1 MKNLK
6 LLAALLALAIG
17 LVGCGNGSSTPSS
30 KPENRLDGD
39 NMIASN
45 TQKQEY
51 EEPEDVAYMRLLAGE
66 DEYRACVLY
75 LGGSYE
81 ITTDVQQV
89 LDSQTDLRELWGFVY
104 DIPQDHWVVA
114 PDGGCDLYC
123 IFPQD
128 PDSTLFVYETS
139 LTDDAENPLQ
149 RGKQLYYSEDGQP
162 ILLLCNI
169 SDIVPNTEV
178 ELYPSTGE
186 ELVFSPFLSGEN
198 GHVLPAHGCRDRGR
212 PAAPDRQLHHP
223 LSGAER
229 GGGRAVLPR
238 RHPGGALPVQ
248 SGVVRHLYRGG
259 RLPLRRYAGGRGH
272 PCPEVLSG
280 GRRELHEPGQY
291 CLLCAAGGHGLTA
304 ADPHREEC
312 TMKQTKKI
320 TILHSNDL
328 HGDFLA
334 EQVDEKLV
342 GGVSMLSGYI
352 EKVRAEQP
360 NTIYVIAG
368 DMFRGSVIDSE
379 YKGLSTI
386 EIMNA
391 LAPDVVTIGN
401 HEVDYGIAH
410 LLFIEKCARFPII
423 NANLYI
429 KNTST
434 RLFTPYKILR
444 MDGMNILFIGIITQD
459 VINQT
464 KSESLVGSFVDTA
477 AAAAE
482 VGKICNAHNSID
494 IDFTVL
500 LTHIGFEEDRHLAR
514 QLDPAWGVDLIIG
527 GHSHTYLEH
536 EVEENGV
543 IIAQAGTG
551 TDQIGRFDI
560 IVDTDNNCIDS
571 YTWRTVP
578 ICAETCPRNPAM
590 EQVLQRFTSQVDE
603 KYSHIV
609 GRFRR
614 ELTHPQR
621 TRETELGNLFADIFT
636 RSLGIDVML
645 IGSGSIRAEKLGPI
659 VTYGDLI
666 EGFPYDDGVF
676 MFKVTGQQLRQ
687 MLHYMLREE
696 AYTGHTEFYQLP
708 STLRLRYDR
717 AKGDFDYFTYCGK
730 EVGKE
735 IGDDA
740 LFTVGLQNYHFK
752 NIESFFNISYDTIC
766 KIQKPRSV
774 ATSCQDILMEY
785 FREHEMLDAAVDG
798 RMTILPPAGQ

>member
-1 MKNLK
+1 MK
-6 LLAALLALAIG
+6 
-17 LVGCGNGSSTPSS
+17 
-30 KPENRLDGD
+30 
-39 NMIASN
+39 
-45 TQKQEY
+45 
-51 EEPEDVAYMRLLAGE
+51 
-66 DEYRACVLY
+66 
-75 LGGSYE
+75 
-81 ITTDVQQV
+81 
-89 LDSQTDLRELWGFVY
+89 
-104 DIPQDHWVVA
+104 H
-114 PDGGCDLYC
+114 
-123 IFPQD
+123 
-128 PDSTLFVYETS
+128 
-139 LTDDAENPLQ
+139 
-149 RGKQLYYSEDGQP
+149 
-162 ILLLCNI
+162 
-169 SDIVPNTEV
+169 
-178 ELYPSTGE
+178 
-186 ELVFSPFLSGEN
+186 
-198 GHVLPAHGCRDRGR
+198 
-212 PAAPDRQLHHP
+212 
-223 LSGAER
+223 
-229 GGGRAVLPR
+229 
-238 RHPGGALPVQ
+238 
-248 SGVVRHLYRGG
+248 
-259 RLPLRRYAGGRGH
+259 
-272 PCPEVLSG
+272 
-280 GRRELHEPGQY
+280 
-291 CLLCAAGGHGLTA
+291 
-304 ADPHREEC
+304 
-312 TMKQTKKI
+312 TKTI

-352 EKVRAEQP
+352 EKVRAEEP
-360 NTIYVIAG
+360 NTIYAIAG

-527 GHSHTYLEH
+527 GHSHTLPEH
-536 EVEENGV
+536 AVEENGV
-543 IIAQAGTG
+543 VIAQAGTG

-590 EQVLQRFTSQVDE
+590 EQVLHRFTSQVDE

-621 TRETELGNLFADIFT
+621 TQETELGNLFADIFT
-636 RSLGIDVML
+636 RSLGVDVML

-696 AYTGHTEFYQLP
+696 AYTCHTEFYQLP

-717 AKGDFDYFTYCGK
+717 RKGDFDYFTYCGR

-740 LFTVGLQNYHFK
+740 LFTVGMQNYHFK
-752 NIESFFNISYDTIC
+752 NIESFFNISYDTLC
-766 KIQKPRSV
+766 KLQKPRSV

-785 FREHEMLDAAVDG
+785 FREHEMLDAVVDG
-798 RMTILPPAGQ
+798 RMTILPPTAREGDWPMRTERRRRPMRTFSLVLLGLAVGAALLSRSPSRPAPTPPEPAAATPTLADLETLEFWERGSYIRPISRTCLTRTPEGTRVELELYHEEVYQEQAGPELLEQAKAILEEYGVGGWAGFSGHDPNVLDGKSFRLEATLADGTRIEAHGENKFPPNYRDVMSALDDLTAAAQKNALQQYTP

>member
-1 MKNLK
+1 MK
-6 LLAALLALAIG
+6 
-17 LVGCGNGSSTPSS
+17 
-30 KPENRLDGD
+30 
-39 NMIASN
+39 
-45 TQKQEY
+45 
-51 EEPEDVAYMRLLAGE
+51 
-66 DEYRACVLY
+66 
-75 LGGSYE
+75 
-81 ITTDVQQV
+81 
-89 LDSQTDLRELWGFVY
+89 
-104 DIPQDHWVVA
+104 H
-114 PDGGCDLYC
+114 
-123 IFPQD
+123 
-128 PDSTLFVYETS
+128 
-139 LTDDAENPLQ
+139 
-149 RGKQLYYSEDGQP
+149 
-162 ILLLCNI
+162 
-169 SDIVPNTEV
+169 
-178 ELYPSTGE
+178 
-186 ELVFSPFLSGEN
+186 
-198 GHVLPAHGCRDRGR
+198 
-212 PAAPDRQLHHP
+212 
-223 LSGAER
+223 
-229 GGGRAVLPR
+229 
-238 RHPGGALPVQ
+238 
-248 SGVVRHLYRGG
+248 
-259 RLPLRRYAGGRGH
+259 
-272 PCPEVLSG
+272 
-280 GRRELHEPGQY
+280 
-291 CLLCAAGGHGLTA
+291 
-304 ADPHREEC
+304 
-312 TMKQTKKI
+312 TKTI

-360 NTIYVIAG
+360 NTIYAIAG

-527 GHSHTYLEH
+527 GHSHTLPEH
-536 EVEENGV
+536 AVEENGV
-543 IIAQAGTG
+543 VIAQAGTG

-590 EQVLQRFTSQVDE
+590 EQVLHRFTSQVDE

-621 TRETELGNLFADIFT
+621 TQETELGNLFADIFT
-636 RSLGIDVML
+636 RSLGVDVML

-717 AKGDFDYFTYCGK
+717 RKGDFDYFTYCGR

-740 LFTVGLQNYHFK
+740 LFTVGMQNYHFK
-752 NIESFFNISYDTIC
+752 NIESFFNISYDTLC
-766 KIQKPRSV
+766 KLQKPRSV

-785 FREHEMLDAAVDG
+785 FREHEMLDAVVDG
-798 RMTILPPAGQ
+798 RMTILPPTAREGDCPMRTERRRRPMRTFSLVLLGLAVGAALLSRSPSRPAPTPPEPAAATPTLADLETLEFWERGSYIRPISRTCLTRTPEGTRVELELYHEEVYQEQAGPELLEQAKAILEEYGVGGWAGFSGHDPNVLDGKSFRLEATLADGTRIEAHGENKFPPNYRDVMSALDDLTAAAQKNALQQYTP